1 MPLKRWHWR
10 AVCSIL
16 VMARIGQRGLYAE
29 IRWADLMTEK
39 SPSNTCISIIS
50 LYPYNFNITKF
61 LNLHLFF
68 YHKMYN
74 ILYMIEKTHSPVYNE
89 MMILQQFWHPSTY
102 TIVKWIFWYQLSI
115 FITHTVESSWFVGDQ
130 CSCLTII
137 CLMLLKISCYTTKL
151 TMSPWSR
158 KIFATHEHW
167 PPQIKLIPQ

>member
-39 SPSNTCISIIS
+39 SSWNRCISIIS
-50 LYPYNFNITKF
+50 LYPYNLLQNF
-61 LNLHLFF
+61 LNLLFF
-68 YHKMYN
+68 FFIKNVQYSQYDWKKQHSSVFY
-74 ILYMIEKTHSPVYNE
+74 EK
-89 MMILQQFWHPSTY
+89 MILQQFWHPSTY